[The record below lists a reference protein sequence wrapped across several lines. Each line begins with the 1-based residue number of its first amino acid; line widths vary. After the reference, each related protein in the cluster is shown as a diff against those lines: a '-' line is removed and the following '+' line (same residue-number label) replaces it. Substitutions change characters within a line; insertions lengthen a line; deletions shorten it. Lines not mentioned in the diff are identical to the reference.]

1 MQTICEYNS
10 IYHTCSA
17 VLAHV
22 LLNERLNMFGVMGC
36 ILCITGTL
44 SIVLHAPSE
53 KSIDSVVALWSLAL
67 QPHFMI
73 YVFLAIT
80 AVWYLIWKI
89 PQEVQSSNVLVY
101 VAICSLVGSISVVS
115 CKALGMALK
124 LTLEGH
130 NQLWYAQTYFFLIVV
145 AASVMTQMN
154 YLNKALDLFN
164 TAIVTP
170 IYYVMFTTLTILA
183 STIMFPEVQSP
194 SAMVTELAGFV
205 TIICGTFLLHTT
217 KDVDAPLGTFIALL
231 GQRPNNASSGNLDME
246 MQARR

>member
-1 MQTICEYNS
+1 
-10 IYHTCSA
+10 
-17 VLAHV
+17 
-22 LLNERLNMFGVMGC
+22 MFGVVGC

-53 KSIDSVVALWSLAL
+53 KSIDSVVVLWSLAL
-67 QPHFMI
+67 QPRFMI
-73 YVFLAIT
+73 YVFLAMMT
-80 AVWYLIWKI
+80 VWYLIWKV

-101 VAICSLVGSISVVS
+101 VAICSVVGSISVVS

-130 NQLWYAQTYFFLIVV
+130 NQLWYPHTYFFLIVV
-145 AASVMTQMN
+145 VASVITQMN

-183 STIMFPEVQSP
+183 STIMFPEVQSA
-194 SAMVTELAGFV
+194 SAMITELAGFV

-231 GQRPNNASSGNLDME
+231 GQRPSNSSSGNVDME
-246 MQARR
+246 MQTRR